1 MTVVELISKD
11 ECHLCDVARD
21 VLLKVQKASPFELR
35 QTKIRE
41 GDGLY
46 ETYSQKVPVILV
58 NGAVAFHFKVRE
70 SELLATLRS
79 LEG

>member
-1 MTVVELISKD
+1 MTVVEIISKE
-11 ECHLCDVARD
+11 ECHLCDIAREI
-21 VLLKVQKASPFELR
+21 LLKVQKISPFELR

-46 ETYSQKVPVILV
+46 AMYAERVPVILV
-58 NGAVAFHFKVRE
+58 NGEAAFQFRVRQDE
-70 SELLATLRS
+70 MLEKLRS